1 MKDKFVVCILGLL
14 FLSIGSGFFLS
25 YHFRWLQVV
34 TEKNLKEIR
43 EYEYNRGYTDYQIDK
58 YVPSS
63 LLPEGIQ
70 IKKRNPKLK
79 EKFKG

>member
-1 MKDKFVVCILGLL
+1 MEIKDQIIVGCLIGILIFLGALL
-14 FLSIGSGFFLS
+14 YKPIYS
-25 YHFRWLQVV
+25 
-34 TEKNLKEIR
+34 EKKLKEIR

>member
-43 EYEYNRGYTDYQIDK
+43 EYEYNRGYTDYQIDT
-58 YVPSS
+58 YIPAPF
-63 LLPEGIQ
+63 LPDEIPV
-70 IKKRNPKLK
+70 KKPNPRVM